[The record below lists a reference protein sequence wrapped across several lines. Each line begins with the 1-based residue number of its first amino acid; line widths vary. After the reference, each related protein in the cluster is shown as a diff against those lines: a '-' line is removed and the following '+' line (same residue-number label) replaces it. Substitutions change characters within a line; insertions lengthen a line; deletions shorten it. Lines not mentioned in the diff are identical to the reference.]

1 MKPAQI
7 KTLSKVSRLSLYSVN
22 MKRGTV
28 KKSESTLL
36 TVWVP
41 TTFEEPLKQGIAI
54 EDSDKSKFVRNAIRE
69 KLARHGI
76 TVGLEAA

>member
-1 MKPAQI
+1 
-7 KTLSKVSRLSLYSVN
+7 

-28 KKSESTLL
+28 KKSESKLL

-41 TTFEEPLKQGIAI
+41 DTFQTPMAKAI
-54 EDSDKSKFVRNAIRE
+54 KLEDSDKSKFVRNAIRE

-76 TVGLEAA
+76 TITESELETA

>member
-1 MKPAQI
+1 
-7 KTLSKVSRLSLYSVN
+7 

-28 KKSESTLL
+28 KKSESTML
-36 TVWVP
+36 TVWIP
-41 TTFEEPLKQGIAI
+41 ETFEVPLQQGIAI

-76 TVGLEAA
+76 TIELEAA